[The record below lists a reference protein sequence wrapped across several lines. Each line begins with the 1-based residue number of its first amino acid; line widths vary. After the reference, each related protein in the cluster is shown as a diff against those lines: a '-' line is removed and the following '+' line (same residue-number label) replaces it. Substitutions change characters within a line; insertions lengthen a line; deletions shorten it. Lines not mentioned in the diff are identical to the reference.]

1 MADRLLLAGA
11 GGLTSEVIAVLRGA
25 RDPREIVVLDDRAEL
40 RGTTILSAPVIGGI
54 DDVGDHPDADILICV
69 GNGAKRETIAARL
82 TLLGVADERYTTLVH
97 PAVEIPAGCSVG
109 RGSILLAGVVMT
121 ATVTVGRHV
130 VAMPQATMTHDNVI
144 DDFATLCA
152 GVSLGGFVHV
162 GRSAYLGMNSC
173 VRQNVTVGDGTTL
186 GMGAV
191 LLADLPVG
199 ETWAG
204 VPARSLSRWAQ

>member
-1 MADRLLLAGA
+1 
-11 GGLTSEVIAVLRGA
+11 
-25 RDPREIVVLDDRAEL
+25 
-40 RGTTILSAPVIGGI
+40 
-54 DDVGDHPDADILICV
+54 
-69 GNGAKRETIAARL
+69 
-82 TLLGVADERYTTLVH
+82 
-97 PAVEIPAGCSVG
+97 
-109 RGSILLAGVVMT
+109 MT

-191 LLADLPVG
+191 LLADLPWG
-199 ETWAG
+199 RPG
-204 VPARSLSRWAQ
+204 LGCPHGP